1 MRRWFTGLALIIALV
16 AAVPVQ
22 AQSGL
27 RLSSV
32 SVDVWPEYD
41 QPAVLVIYRISM
53 SPTTTLPVIL
63 NLRIPAQAEAYAV
76 AISDPVNGLI
86 NAPYDRTVQG
96 SWATLAI
103 TANARDVQVEYYDTL
118 VKNGTARHIV
128 YEWAGDYAVDS
139 FTVDIQQP
147 TGATNMVTN
156 PVLPQSAVGQDGFV
170 YYQSSPQPFSAGQTY
185 TLTADYQKTTD
196 SLSTTGL
203 PVQPTQPLTAS
214 TTGRVTMSAVLPWIL
229 AGIGVVLIILGIVGG
244 YYMWKNGTRR
254 PFSSRRRHT
263 TPQPGNETVEV
274 YCHQCGKRA
283 QPGDVFCRTCGMR
296 LQKDG

>member
-1 MRRWFTGLALIIALV
+1 MRRWFTGLAFIIALWV
-16 AAVPVQ
+16 AFPIR
-22 AQSGL
+22 AQSAL

-53 SPTTTLPVIL
+53 PASTTFPIIL
-63 NLRIPAQAEAYAV
+63 SLRIPAQAEAYAV

-96 SWATLAI
+96 SLATLAI
-103 TANARDVQVEYYDTL
+103 TANAKDVQVEYYDTL
-118 VKNGTARHIV
+118 VKNGTARHIN

-139 FTVDIQQP
+139 FAVDIQQP
-147 TGATNMVTN
+147 TGATGMVTN
-156 PVLPQSAVGQDGFV
+156 PALPQSAVGQDGFV
-170 YYQSSPQPFSAGQTY
+170 YFQSAPQPLASGQTF

-203 PVQPTQPLTAS
+203 PLQPTQPLTTS

-229 AGIGVVLIILGIVGG
+229 AGIGVVLIILGVVGG

-254 PFSSRRRHT
+254 SFAARKRHVS
-263 TPQPGNETVEV
+263 PELENAKDEV

>member
-1 MRRWFTGLALIIALV
+1 M
-16 AAVPVQ
+16 
-22 AQSGL
+22 
-27 RLSSV
+27 
-32 SVDVWPEYD
+32 
-41 QPAVLVIYRISM
+41 PAN
-53 SPTTTLPVIL
+53 TTFPVIV

-76 AISDPVNGLI
+76 AISDPANGLL

-96 SWATLAI
+96 SWAILAI
-103 TANARDVQVEYYDTL
+103 TANAKDVQVEYYDAL
-118 VKNGTARHIV
+118 VKNGTARHIT

-139 FTVDIQQP
+139 FAVDIQQP

-156 PVLPQSAVGQDGFV
+156 PALPQNAMGQDGFV
-170 YYQSSPQPFSAGQTY
+170 YFQSAPQPLAAGKTF

-196 SLSTTGL
+196 TLSTTGL

-229 AGIGVVLIILGIVGG
+229 AGIGVVLIILGVVGG

-254 PFSSRRRHT
+254 TFISRKRHVP
-263 TPQPGNETVEV
+263 PQQENMADEV
-274 YCHQCGKRA
+274 FCHQCGKRA
-283 QPGDVFCRTCGMR
+283 QPGDVFCRTCGIR